1 MKVTILALFFTVA
14 SAQYYSK
21 PAYSAP
27 SYSPMPYNF
36 AWGVKDDAS
45 YNNYAHSESSDGN
58 VVTGSYRVAL
68 PDGRTQIVYYRA
80 DSNGYVADVK
90 YEGEARYPE
99 NKPSYS
105 SYSAPAYKAPS
116 APVYRAPA
124 APAYVAPRAPTY
136 GSVQAP
142 SYGSVSAPAYK
153 APPAPAYVAPRVPAY
168 SAPKTQTY
176 RAATATGQRG
186 SVAAPG
192 YNTQQQWPISYS
204 RGG

>member
-1 MKVTILALFFTVA
+1 
-14 SAQYYSK
+14 
-21 PAYSAP
+21 
-27 SYSPMPYNF
+27 MPYNF

-124 APAYVAPRAPTY
+124 APVYVAPRAPTY
-136 GSVQAP
+136 GSVSAP
-142 SYGSVSAPAYK
+142 SYGSVSAPAYR
-153 APPAPAYVAPRVPAY
+153 APAAPSYVAPRAPAA
-168 SAPKTQTY
+168 SAYQSPTPVY
-176 RAATATGQRG
+176 RG
-186 SVAAPG
+186 SSAAQG
-192 YNTQQQWPISYS
+192 YTTQPVPLAY
-204 RGG
+204 RG